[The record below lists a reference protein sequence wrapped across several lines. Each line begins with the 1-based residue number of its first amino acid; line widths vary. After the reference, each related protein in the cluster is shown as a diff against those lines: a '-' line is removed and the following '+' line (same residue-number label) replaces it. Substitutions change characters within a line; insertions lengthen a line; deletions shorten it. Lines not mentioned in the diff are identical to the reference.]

1 MNSTLSGR
9 FGYGNHQPSMGRW
22 ADALKLPLAAW
33 SAGRR
38 LAVASLIA
46 LIVFALGTNAWMAA
60 DLSGI
65 VASRASL
72 GDAQRRFDDARRVV
86 GALPALRQSAGAAAA
101 ARPAGRSSSDD
112 VRAVTQ
118 LAERSGMSLLALE
131 PGAVIG
137 EGIDAA
143 RPIRLTAQ
151 GGFAQLMAFV
161 RALPNLP
168 VLVVPEDM
176 TVKKADAAGA
186 EPLSIGVTLSVFDG
200 LRPLDSLIDALD
212 DALEQDD
219 ADEIVFNDP
228 FAPPARAEQRL
239 PDVGDAALRVVGLLY
254 DLARGL
260 ALVETPDGETTLEAG
275 QRVGSA
281 QVARVDGLGMTVAMR
296 DGRQRVV
303 AFGEALR

>member
-1 MNSTLSGR
+1 MSSTLSGR
-9 FGYGNHQPSMGRW
+9 FSYGNDKPSMGRW

-72 GDAQRRFDDARRVV
+72 GDAQRRFDNARLVV
-86 GALPALRQSAGAAAA
+86 GALPALRQSAGTAAA

-112 VRAVTQ
+112 VRVVTQ

-131 PGAVIG
+131 PGAVVG

-168 VLVVPEDM
+168 MLVVPGDM
-176 TVKKADAAGA
+176 TVRQADAAGA
-186 EPLSIGVTLSVFDG
+186 QPLSIGVTLSVFDG

-212 DALEQDD
+212 DALEEDD

-239 PDVGDAALRVVGLLY
+239 ADVGDAALRVVGLLY